1 MYIRLCVNDGIID
14 GDKVRDICEVFGEKL
29 FDSFKQR
36 KTYDEYYY
44 QYPVD
49 IIVTTEH
56 IQKLMDLNYKII
68 FYSDIMEIK

>member
-44 QYPVD
+44 QYPID

>member
-1 MYIRLCVNDGIID
+1 MYIRLCVNDGIIG
-14 GDKVRDICEVFGEKL
+14 GDKVRDICEIFGEKL

>member
-14 GDKVRDICEVFGEKL
+14 GGKVSDICELFGEKL

-44 QYPVD
+44 QYPID